1 MFTGVNLNLFQL
13 FKQVLRLRLRGF
25 WLLLLIAWTCTAHA
39 RLLSAGQ
46 ISLSNEID
54 VLLDSTAQLRI
65 EDVAQ
70 PEAASRFKR
79 IPGEPNLGYV
89 TGAAWLRITLTRPAN
104 ANTLWWLELSSGLI
118 DDVELYQPTANGGWN
133 HHISGDMQP
142 WSGRDVAYP
151 VPVFRL
157 ELPANQP
164 VTVYLRLHSMA
175 TLNLHLKVWTTES
188 FLSSSNTNMLMFGMV
203 IGIHFVLVL
212 SNLWFFQA
220 TGNKTYLLFSI
231 YTFVNGLSGLTAD
244 GLLYQYGLQNWP
256 KINDKIQVLSYFFT
270 LPTGIL
276 FFLHYL
282 ELINPPRSRW
292 VSRIIISFWV
302 FAFIGSAFTFGTE
315 PRWLRPTYLIWML
328 SAVTLMCLFLVRFAW
343 QGNSMARLVLC
354 TIPFAWIGLF
364 LRLGNNNGWLES
376 NLFSDHLIY
385 LSSTMYVIII
395 NYGMSRRYKKMQQA
409 KEKAQSLA
417 LKISQESKNRLEELV
432 TTRTKALQQALTLAE
447 SSLSTERQMHEDQR
461 RFFSTVSHEL
471 RTPLAVIDAT
481 AKNLELDNQDM
492 DLATKRRYAKLQ
504 NATEQLAI
512 LIKNCFQ
519 EDRFEP
525 LKHGPKRQ
533 ATDLNELLFDTYQA
547 AILQSQQHHVHIE
560 ADELPEDFV
569 CDPEGTRLAL
579 RTLVGNAIKYTP
591 PDTRVVLC
599 GKLEA
604 QGVTLEVRDNGP
616 GVNAEDFSHLFENYY
631 RGKNARSV
639 SGTGLGLPLARGLIE
654 MQGGW
659 LTIKSSA
666 NQGFCATLWL
676 PSNMQLQKQNDSSV
690 GQK

>member
-1 MFTGVNLNLFQL
+1 MRLVYLFSP
-13 FKQVLRLRLRGF
+13 VLRLTLRGL
-25 WLLLLIAWTCTAHA
+25 WLLLLVVWSCTAQA
-39 RLLSAGQ
+39 KLLSSGQ
-46 ISLSNEID
+46 VSLANEID

-65 EDVAQ
+65 EDVTR
-70 PEAASRFKR
+70 PEIANRFKR
-79 IPGEPNLGYV
+79 MPGEPNLGYI
-89 TGAAWLRITLTRPAN
+89 TGAVWLRITLTRPI
-104 ANTLWWLELSSGLI
+104 NTNVLWWLELSSGLI
-118 DDVELYQPTANGGWN
+118 DDVELYQPTADGGWN
-133 HHISGDMQP
+133 HRISGDMQP
-142 WSGRDVAYP
+142 WDGRDVAYP

-157 ELPANQP
+157 ELPPNQA
-164 VTVYLRLHSMA
+164 VTLYLRLHSMA
-175 TLNLHLKVWTTES
+175 TMNFHLKVWTTES
-188 FLSSSNTNMLMFGMV
+188 FLSSSNIQMLMFGIV
-203 IGIHFVLVL
+203 TGIHFILIL

-231 YTFVNGLSGLTAD
+231 YTLVNSLSGLTAD

-256 KINDKIQVLSYFFT
+256 KINDKIQVLSYFFA
-270 LPTGIL
+270 LPVGVL
-276 FFLHYL
+276 FFLQYL
-282 ELINPPRSRW
+282 ELMNPPRSRW
-292 VSRIIISFWV
+292 VYSIIISFWTV
-302 FAFIGSAFTFGTE
+302 AFIGSAFTFGVE
-315 PRWLRPTYLIWML
+315 PRWLRPTYLIWIL
-328 SAVTLMCLFLVRFAW
+328 TAITIMCLLLIRIAW
-343 QGNSMARLVLC
+343 RGNSTAQLILF
-354 TIPFAWIGLF
+354 TIPLAVLGLF
-364 LRLGNNNGWLES
+364 LRLANNNGWLEPSFFS
-376 NLFSDHLIY
+376 NHLIY
-385 LSSTMYVIII
+385 LSSTMYVIFI
-395 NYGMSRRYKKMQQA
+395 NYGMSRRYKEMQQA

-417 LKISQESKNRLEELV
+417 LTISQESKNRLEELV
-432 TTRTKALQQALTLAE
+432 ATRTKALQQALALVE
-447 SSLSTERQMHEDQR
+447 SSLSTERQTHEDQR

-481 AKNLELDNQDM
+481 AKNLELDNQNM
-492 DLATKRRYAKLQ
+492 DIATKRRYAKLQ

-533 ATDLNELLFDTYQA
+533 SIDLNELLFDTYQA

-560 ADELPEDFV
+560 ADDLPEDFI

-579 RTLVGNAIKYTP
+579 QTLASNAIKYTP
-591 PDTRVVLC
+591 PGTRVVLR

-631 RGKNARSV
+631 RGKNARLV

-659 LTIKSSA
+659 LTIESSA

-676 PSNMQLQKQNDSSV
+676 PSNMQLQKQNAPSV
-690 GQK
+690 G